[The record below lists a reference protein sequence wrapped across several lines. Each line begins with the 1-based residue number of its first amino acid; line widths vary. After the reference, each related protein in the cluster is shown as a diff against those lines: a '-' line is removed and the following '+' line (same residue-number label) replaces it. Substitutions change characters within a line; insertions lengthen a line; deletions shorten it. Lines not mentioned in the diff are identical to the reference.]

1 MHLFKVTSAWIG
13 PHPHEK
19 NKESAAMAG
28 NPHFMKW
35 CSGHGLTV
43 DLFRQVIAGEAQIRH
58 FFPLAGDQHQ
68 ARVAY
73 LFPQSRCAKC
83 TKIRIISVLSVLKYV
98 Y

>member
-1 MHLFKVTSAWIG
+1 MTSAWIG

-43 DLFRQVIAGEAQIRH
+43 DLFRQVNIFSVVLVKYFYCNITFAFIGYFSILSNI
-58 FFPLAGDQHQ
+58 FKFPSNI
-68 ARVAY
+68 
-73 LFPQSRCAKC
+73 F
-83 TKIRIISVLSVLKYV
+83 
-98 Y
+98 

>member
-1 MHLFKVTSAWIG
+1 M
-13 PHPHEK
+13 
-19 NKESAAMAG
+19 N
-28 NPHFMKW
+28 
-35 CSGHGLTV
+35 
-43 DLFRQVIAGEAQIRH
+43 LFRQVIAGEAQTRL

-83 TKIRIISVLSVLKYV
+83 VKV